1 MTAMRRSDREITDP
15 NEIFDILRRCEV
27 CHLALGG
34 EYPYVLPL
42 NFGFCHENGVLTL
55 YFHGASE
62 GEKLDRIR
70 RDPRAGFAAET
81 NVRLR
86 VSEAP
91 CGCTAGFESVIGFGT
106 ASVVTDH
113 AERKKGL
120 TLLLRHCGHEGNLD
134 FDPRVL
140 EKTTVFKLTA
150 DHFTAKRHE

>member
-15 NEIFDILRRCEV
+15 IEIFDILRRCEI

-62 GEKLDRIR
+62 GEKLGRIG

-81 NVRLR
+81 NVRLHM
-86 VSEAP
+86 SEAP
-91 CGCTAGFESVIGFGT
+91 CGCTAGFESVIGFGK
-106 ASVVTDH
+106 ASVVTDEE
-113 AERKKGL
+113 ERKKGL
-120 TLLLRHCGHEGNLD
+120 TLLLRHCGHEGSLG
-134 FDPRVL
+134 FDPRIL

-150 DHFTAKRHE
+150 ERFTAKRHE

>member
-1 MTAMRRSDREITDP
+1 MRRNDREITDP

-42 NFGFCHENGVLTL
+42 NFGFCHENGILTL

-86 VSEAP
+86 VSESP
-91 CGCTAGFESVIGFGT
+91 CGCTAGFESVIGFGA
-106 ASVVTDH
+106 ASVVTDPD
-113 AERKKGL
+113 EREKGL

-150 DHFTAKRHE
+150 DRFTAKRHE

>member
-15 NEIFDILRRCEV
+15 NEIFDILRRCEI

-62 GEKLDRIR
+62 GEKLGRIG

-81 NVRLR
+81 NVRLHM
-86 VSEAP
+86 SEAP
-91 CGCTAGFESVIGFGT
+91 CGCTACFESVIGFGK
-106 ASVVTDH
+106 ASVVTDEE
-113 AERKKGL
+113 ERKKGL
-120 TLLLRHCGHEGNLD
+120 TLLLRHCGHEGNLG

-150 DHFTAKRHE
+150 ERFTAKRHE

>member
-1 MTAMRRSDREITDP
+1 MRRSDREITDP

-70 RDPRAGFAAET
+70 RDPRAGFALET

-91 CGCTAGFESVIGFGT
+91 CGCTAGFESVIGFGK
-106 ASVVTDH
+106 ASVVTDPE
-113 AERKKGL
+113 EREKGL

-140 EKTTVFKLTA
+140 DKTTVFKLTA
-150 DHFTAKRHE
+150 ERFTAKRHE